1 MKGKDYIMNKNRYE
15 KITAEEAVE
24 RISKNPKWKQPHTAK
39 TKDGKAYMAID
50 LGMTEREFLEEL
62 VIVCKSTLKSLRHES
77 IVPHLFKDVNNG
89 FQSDPRVF
97 TAELLVIEHDYE
109 KMKNKLEEIVNV
121 VGEFYE
127 QNDKSNGVKQ

>member
-1 MKGKDYIMNKNRYE
+1 MDKDRYE
-15 KITAEEAVE
+15 EITAEEAVK
-24 RISKNPKWKQPHTAK
+24 RLSKNKKWKQPHTAK
-39 TKDGKAYMAID
+39 SKDGKSYMAID

-62 VIVCKSTLKSLRHES
+62 VIVCKSTLNSLRHES
-77 IVPHLFKDVNNG
+77 IVPYLFKDVDNG
-89 FQSDPRVF
+89 FPNDPRVF
-97 TAELLVIEHDYE
+97 MSELLVVEHDYE

>member
-1 MKGKDYIMNKNRYE
+1 M
-15 KITAEEAVE
+15 
-24 RISKNPKWKQPHTAK
+24 
-39 TKDGKAYMAID
+39 
-50 LGMTEREFLEEL
+50 
-62 VIVCKSTLKSLRHES
+62 
-77 IVPHLFKDVNNG
+77 NNG

-127 QNDKSNGVKQ
+127 QNDKSNGAKQ